1 MSPVVCVGSSVVQD
15 DLEARVRQDALVTP
29 NMTTSV
35 SPLKSVA
42 SSGRNYPSSSCFSL
56 ELIERQTDIDKMHGD
71 LTRCKMHS
79 AFEIQAD
86 ADSNLE
92 SIQAQLMQVDQVR

>member
-42 SSGRNYPSSSCFSL
+42 SSGSCFSL

>member
-1 MSPVVCVGSSVVQD
+1 MSPVVCVGSSVVQH
-15 DLEARVRQDALVTP
+15 DLEARVRQGALVTP
-29 NMTTSV
+29 NMTTSL
-35 SPLKSVA
+35 SPLESVA
-42 SSGRNYPSSSCFSL
+42 SSGSCFLL

-71 LTRCKMHS
+71 LDKMHS
-79 AFEIQAD
+79 AFDIQAD